1 MVHAPALSAHTYRE
15 AAFMRSHSRI
25 LLRAAARIR
34 DQYVARAALR
44 RPVAA
49 PHRAWT
55 ELQRLARLQEIARY
69 RGWQFAAQQLDRQL
83 QGAVVTLRSEIES
96 LLAGLHRDR
105 SASCP
110 TLRDVYAE
118 LVALHDEFE
127 HVTVDL
133 KLGSV
138 TVRTEPV
145 VLEDVDLGP
154 FNIRFEWKRLYHSP
168 PYWVVAVD
176 PHPAAS
182 DSELVHPHVR
192 NETLC
197 EGEGKAPIKSALE
210 QGRLCDLF
218 LTVMQVL
225 NTYNAGSPYV
235 SLAHWEG
242 SLCADCGTVVD
253 DENECFCVVCHDTN
267 CWDCSSRCE
276 GCEESC
282 CQGCIVTCDGCDE
295 PHCPHCLKNCRQCKG
310 DYCADCR
317 DEDGRCAECAAPSK
331 NPQPVDAGGTTL
343 PAEAPPPLA
352 APPPETAAP
361 HGAAAAVLPHRLG
374 EIAVPA

>member
-1 MVHAPALSAHTYRE
+1 MKNA
-15 AAFMRSHSRI
+15 SRI
-25 LLRAAARIR
+25 LLRAAARIHE
-34 DQYVARAALR
+34 QYAARAALR
-44 RPVAA
+44 RPVAT

-55 ELQRLARLQEIARY
+55 ELQRLARLEEIARY
-69 RGWQFAAQQLDRQL
+69 RGWRFAARQLDRQL
-83 QGAVVTLRSEIES
+83 QGAAVYLRSEIES
-96 LLAGLHRDR
+96 LLATLQREQ
-105 SASCP
+105 SALRP

-133 KLGSV
+133 KQGLV

-154 FNIRFEWKRLYHSP
+154 FDIRFEWKRLSLSP
-168 PYWVVAVD
+168 AFWVVAVD

-192 NETLC
+192 NESLC
-197 EGEGKAPIKSALE
+197 EGDGKGPIKSALD
-210 QGRLCDLF
+210 QGRLCDFF
-218 LTVMQVL
+218 LTVAQVL

-235 SLAHWEG
+235 LLSRWEG
-242 SLCADCGTVVD
+242 RLCADCGAVVD
-253 DENECFCVVCHDTN
+253 DDNECFCTVCHDSN

-276 GCEESC
+276 GCDESC

-295 PHCPHCLKNCRQCKG
+295 PHCPRCLKNCPDCKG

-317 DEDGRCAECAAPSK
+317 DEDGRCAECAAPNENQ
-331 NPQPVDAGGTTL
+331 NPQPVDAGGATL
-343 PAEAPPPLA
+343 PAEAPPPA
-352 APPPETAAP
+352 AASAPETAEA
-361 HGAAAAVLPHRLG
+361 HGEAAAVLPHRLG
-374 EIAVPA
+374 QTPVPA